1 MIAAV
6 KGSTVGGEATAAIG
20 QLCETYWYPL
30 YAYARRRGYSADDAA
45 DLTQSFFSRLLDER
59 DLQAADP
66 QRGRFRSFL
75 LTVFKRFI
83 ARQVQRQKA
92 QKRGGGC
99 AIISLDLSA
108 GEDRYRIEPLDRL
121 TAEQLFERRWAMTV
135 LEVALSRLRTEYR
148 ERGQEEFFRAARPW
162 LSGDGV
168 SQSYDTVA
176 AKLGTTAGALR
187 VAVHRM
193 RQRCRELLRNEVAGT
208 LEDSAVIDDEILR
221 LRKSLGG

>member
-1 MIAAV
+1 VIAAV
-6 KGSTVGGEATAAIG
+6 KGSTVGDEATAAIG

-59 DLQAADP
+59 ELQAADP

-83 ARQVQRQKA
+83 ARQEQRQQA
-92 QKRGGGC
+92 QKRGGGR

-108 GEDRYRIEPLDRL
+108 GEDRYRIEPVDRL

-135 LEVALSRLRTEYR
+135 LEVVLSRLRTEYR

-162 LSGDGV
+162 LSGDGA
-168 SQSYDTVA
+168 SESYDGVA

-193 RQRCRELLRNEVAGT
+193 RQRCRELLRHEVAGT
-208 LEDSAVIDDEILR
+208 LEDSAAIDDEILR

>member
-6 KGSTVGGEATAAIG
+6 KASTVGDEATAAIG

-30 YAYARRRGYSADDAA
+30 YAYARRRGYSAEDAA
-45 DLTQSFFSRLLDER
+45 DLTQSFFGRLLDER

-83 ARQVQRQKA
+83 ARQVQRQNA
-92 QKRGGGC
+92 QKRGGGR

-108 GEDRYRIEPLDRL
+108 GEDRYRIEPVDRL

-162 LSGDGV
+162 LSGDAA
-168 SQSYDTVA
+168 SESYDTVA

-208 LEDSAVIDDEILR
+208 LEDSAAIDDEILR